1 MRARSVA
8 LAVAT
13 TVALL
18 ATQVVAAYAAAPAG
32 ERYIVLLRPDAD
44 ARGIVTALE
53 HAHGFTSDF
62 RYEAL
67 KGFAARLTP
76 SQLALVRR
84 HPAVAVVSADQTV
97 EAVGSVP
104 LAPGETAPT
113 GVGRLHA
120 PSPTHPN
127 PAGP

>member
-8 LAVAT
+8 LAAIA

-18 ATQVVAAYAAAPAG
+18 ATQVLAAYAAAPAS

-76 SQLALVRR
+76 SQLALVRT

-97 EAVGSVP
+97 EAGATGSP
-104 LAPGETAPT
+104 PAREPA
-113 GVGRLHA
+113 
-120 PSPTHPN
+120 
-127 PAGP
+127 PAGG

>member
-67 KGFAARLTP
+67 KGSAPRLTQ
-76 SQLALVRR
+76 SHLALVRS
-84 HPAVAVVSADQTV
+84 HPPLAVARPAQTSR
-97 EAVGSVP
+97 ATGGVP
-104 LAPGETAPT
+104 TAAAEP
-113 GVGRLHA
+113 
-120 PSPTHPN
+120 
-127 PAGP
+127 

>member
-18 ATQVVAAYAAAPAG
+18 ATQVLAAYAAAPAS

-76 SQLALVRR
+76 SQLALVRT

-97 EAVGSVP
+97 
-104 LAPGETAPT
+104 
-113 GVGRLHA
+113 
-120 PSPTHPN
+120 
-127 PAGP
+127 